1 MKKTEKILSG
11 KPERIFLLKKETA
24 VIKMNKR
31 KDIKLFL
38 FINGKY

>member
-11 KPERIFLLKKETA
+11 FPERIFLLKNETA
-24 VIKMNKR
+24 VIKITKR
-31 KDIKLFL
+31 KRRKAFL